1 MQGDAFNASL
11 RAANKFIIHNSF
23 NTRYSFVISVF
34 SCDFCPFFASNCEK
48 VLIMKKLII
57 VILSFVFVSVAS
69 AQKVVHGGGY
79 YRPHTV
85 IVGGYA
91 PIYPYGFYGSPFF
104 GYPPYAYGYNNS
116 YSRPSKLDMQVEDIK
131 HDYSDR
137 IKSAKMD
144 DSLTRKDRKAK
155 VRELKQERDN
165 AIYDAKRSY
174 YKS

>member
-1 MQGDAFNASL
+1 
-11 RAANKFIIHNSF
+11 
-23 NTRYSFVISVF
+23 
-34 SCDFCPFFASNCEK
+34 
-48 VLIMKKLII
+48 MKKLII

-91 PIYPYGFYGSPFF
+91 PFYPYGFYGAPFY
-104 GYPPYAYGYNNS
+104 GYPPYGYGYNNS

-137 IKSAKMD
+137 IKSVKMD
-144 DSLTRKDRKAK
+144 DSLTRKERKAK
-155 VRELKQERDN
+155 VSELKQERDN
-165 AIYDAKRSY
+165 AIYDAKKSY